1 MNADPPAGLANVLQI
16 ENFNQDHII
25 KHKKTEDVVNMVDWG
40 IPIGAGIAFGLGALG
55 TGIAQSKIG
64 SAGAGTIAERP
75 ETFGLMV
82 ILVAIPETLVI
93 LGFVVAAMIMIM
105 LV

>member
-1 MNADPPAGLANVLQI
+1 M
-16 ENFNQDHII
+16 
-25 KHKKTEDVVNMVDWG
+25 KTMCRLCIGRRFVRRLVCMVDFG

-64 SAGAGTIAERP
+64 AAGAGTIAEKP
-75 ETFGLMV
+75 ETFGLMI

-93 LGFVVAAMIMIM
+93 LGFVVATMIMIM